1 MSFEADAA
9 GLAVADEVAA
19 SIAADRRI
27 LVDDYTRLV
36 INDVWVNS
44 KAGRATPA
52 VQAEAAATSAMFQ
65 RLAREGCPVRVTNP
79 VGRWKTNYPARNHK
93 KMIVAD
99 DVAYIGGVNFC
110 DHNFLWHDL
119 MLRLADGQAA
129 DFLAADFAATFDG
142 QPRPANAELG
152 AVRLISMDGRRN
164 HEAFA
169 EVTRLIEGAAREITV
184 ISPYL
189 TFPFTDVLAQAAGR
203 GVAITLITPW
213 ANNKPIVRD
222 ALLWTARRAGFA
234 VTLLPAMSHMK
245 GLLVDGRCLVLG
257 SSNFDF
263 ASLAAEEE
271 MLALISDASLVADFQ
286 ARVIEPA
293 LKEALPEGHGAVS
306 ALAGLASGVGLRI
319 AERVAMAARGA
330 RRTAA
335 DWPD

>member
-1 MSFEADAA
+1 M
-9 GLAVADEVAA
+9 
-19 SIAADRRI
+19 
-27 LVDDYTRLV
+27 
-36 INDVWVNS
+36 
-44 KAGRATPA
+44 
-52 VQAEAAATSAMFQ
+52 
-65 RLAREGCPVRVTNP
+65 
-79 VGRWKTNYPARNHK
+79 
-93 KMIVAD
+93 
-99 DVAYIGGVNFC
+99 
-110 DHNFLWHDL
+110 
-119 MLRLADGQAA
+119 
-129 DFLAADFAATFDG
+129 
-142 QPRPANAELG
+142 
-152 AVRLISMDGRRN
+152 
-164 HEAFA
+164 
-169 EVTRLIEGAAREITV
+169 

-189 TFPFTDVLAQAAGR
+189 TFPFTDALAQAAGR

-245 GLLVDGRCLVLG
+245 GLLVDGRWLVLG

-263 ASLAAEEE
+263 VSLAAEEE
-271 MLALISDASLVADFQ
+271 ILALISDASLVADFQ

-293 LKEALPEGHGAVS
+293 LKEALPEGDGAVS